1 VKERELQM
9 LKRGTSEPMVS
20 GYARMWPRA
29 VFYEKA
35 LNPDSGRERNLA
47 KELEFLQK
55 GGVYVLY
62 RDDTPYY
69 VGKARKLRQRLYLWA
84 NNPSSP
90 HFHHWNF
97 FSAFAVEDSKQ
108 RDELEGVLIA
118 ALPTANNG
126 AKPRLKKARLPKEV
140 KDLLRQAYGGVT
152 QK

>member
-1 VKERELQM
+1 MNLE
-9 LKRGTSEPMVS
+9 
-20 GYARMWPRA
+20 
-29 VFYEKA
+29 
-35 LNPDSGRERNLA
+35 SGRERNLA
-47 KELEFLQK
+47 KELEFLQR

-62 RDDTPYY
+62 RDDIPYY
-69 VGKARKLRQRLYLWA
+69 VGKAQKLRGRLNLWA
-84 NNPSSP
+84 NNPGSP

-97 FSAFAVEDSKQ
+97 FSAFAVENSKQ

>member
-1 VKERELQM
+1 MIK
-9 LKRGTSEPMVS
+9 KSRGKPLVT

-29 VFYEKA
+29 VFYTKA
-35 LNPDSGRERNLA
+35 LNLESGRERNLA
-47 KELEFLQK
+47 KELEFLQRP
-55 GGVYVLY
+55 GVYVLY

-69 VGKARKLRQRLYLWA
+69 VGKAQKLRSRLNLWA

-97 FSAFAVEDSKQ
+97 FSAFAVDEAKR

-126 AKPRLKKARLPKEV
+126 AKPRLKRARLPKEV
-140 KDLLRQAYGGVT
+140 KDLLRQAYSGVI